1 MTDEETQIYAILD
14 EVISQCEAD
23 WISLS
28 GGLDSSI
35 IGHFIKDR
43 CPKAI
48 VVITEDFIA
57 SDLSYSQI
65 VSKHLGIPLEIHNVS
80 TKQILDGIENTIKIL
95 KNFNDIEIRNSVVM
109 YMSLD
114 ALNKKGVKSV
124 LTGDG
129 ADEIFAGYNFLL
141 KKPKTELTGEL
152 KRIEKIM
159 HFSSQEI
166 AKIFGIKIESPFL
179 DDRVMEFAQS
189 IPLSMKVKQK
199 NYKVFGKYILRK
211 TFEDYL
217 PASIVWREKSP
228 MQEGAG
234 TSGLTNLFETIITDA
249 VFSEKTKE
257 IKEKDNVT
265 IRSKESLH
273 YYQIFKENFDLS
285 KESDSNKKLC
295 PDCTSEIDENSKFCK
310 MCGKFPIA

>member
-1 MTDEETQIYAILD
+1 MTEEETRIYAILD

-23 WISLS
+23 WLSLS

-43 CPKAI
+43 SPKAI

-80 TKQILDGIENTIKIL
+80 TEQILDGIKNTIKIL

-109 YMSLD
+109 YVSLD

-141 KKPKTELTGEL
+141 KKSETELTDEL
-152 KRIEKIM
+152 NRIKKIM

-166 AKIFGIKIESPFL
+166 AKKFGIKIESPFL

-189 IPLSMKVKQK
+189 IPLSMKVEQR
-199 NYKVFGKYILRK
+199 NQKVFGKYILRK
-211 TFEDYL
+211 TFEEYL
-217 PASIVWREKSP
+217 PTSIVWREKSP

-234 TSGLTNLFETIITDA
+234 TSGLTNLFETIITDT

-257 IKEKDNVT
+257 IKEKDNVV
-265 IRSKESLH
+265 IRTKESLH
-273 YYQIFKENFDLS
+273 YYQIFKENFDLNE
-285 KESDSNKKLC
+285 KSDLNKKLC
-295 PDCTSEIDENSKFCK
+295 PDCTSEIDENSKFCR
-310 MCGKFPIA
+310 MCGKFPID

>member
-1 MTDEETQIYAILD
+1 MTEEETQIYAILD

-43 CPKAI
+43 SPKAI

-65 VSKHLGIPLEIHNVS
+65 VSKHLGIPLEIHNVR
-80 TKQILDGIENTIKIL
+80 TEQILDGIENTIKIL

-141 KKPKTELTGEL
+141 KKSKTELTDEL
-152 KRIEKIM
+152 KRIKKIM

-199 NYKVFGKYILRK
+199 NQKVFGKYILRK

-217 PASIVWREKSP
+217 PTSIVWREKSP

-234 TSGLTNLFETIITDA
+234 TSGLTNLFETIITDTA
-249 VFSEKTKE
+249 FSEKTKE

-265 IRSKESLH
+265 IRSKESLQ

-295 PDCTSEIDENSKFCK
+295 PDCTSEIDENSKFCR
-310 MCGKFPIA
+310 MCGKFPID

>member
-1 MTDEETQIYAILD
+1 MTEEETRIYAILD

-23 WISLS
+23 WLSLS

-43 CPKAI
+43 SPKAI

-80 TKQILDGIENTIKIL
+80 TEQILDGIKNTIKIL

-109 YMSLD
+109 YVSLD

-141 KKPKTELTGEL
+141 KKSETELTDEL
-152 KRIEKIM
+152 NRIKKIM

-166 AKIFGIKIESPFL
+166 AKKFGIKIESPFL

-189 IPLSMKVKQK
+189 IPLSMKVNQR
-199 NYKVFGKYILRK
+199 NQKVFGKYILRK
-211 TFEDYL
+211 TFEEYL
-217 PASIVWREKSP
+217 PTSIVWREKSP

-234 TSGLTNLFETIITDA
+234 TSGLTNLFETIITDT

-257 IKEKDNVT
+257 IKEKDNVV
-265 IRSKESLH
+265 IRTKESLH
-273 YYQIFKENFDLS
+273 YYQIFKENFDLNE
-285 KESDSNKKLC
+285 KSDLNKKLC
-295 PDCTSEIDENSKFCK
+295 PDCTSEIDENSKFCR
-310 MCGKFPIA
+310 MCGKFPID

>member
-1 MTDEETQIYAILD
+1 M
-14 EVISQCEAD
+14 
-23 WISLS
+23 
-28 GGLDSSI
+28 
-35 IGHFIKDR
+35 
-43 CPKAI
+43 
-48 VVITEDFIA
+48 VITEDFIA

-80 TKQILDGIENTIKIL
+80 TEQILDGIKNTIKIL

-109 YMSLD
+109 YVSLD

-141 KKPKTELTGEL
+141 KKSETELTDEL
-152 KRIEKIM
+152 NRIKKIM

-166 AKIFGIKIESPFL
+166 AKNFGIKIESPFL

-189 IPLSMKVKQK
+189 IPLSMKVEQR
-199 NYKVFGKYILRK
+199 NQKVFGKYILRK
-211 TFEDYL
+211 TFEEYL
-217 PASIVWREKSP
+217 PTSIVWREKSP

-234 TSGLTNLFETIITDA
+234 TSGLTNLFETIITDT

-257 IKEKDNVT
+257 IKEKDNVV
-265 IRSKESLH
+265 IRTKESLH
-273 YYQIFKENFDLS
+273 YYQIFKENFDLNE
-285 KESDSNKKLC
+285 KSDLNKKLC
-295 PDCTSEIDENSKFCK
+295 PDCTSEIDENSKFCR
-310 MCGKFPIA
+310 MCGKFPID

>member
-1 MTDEETQIYAILD
+1 
-14 EVISQCEAD
+14 
-23 WISLS
+23 
-28 GGLDSSI
+28 
-35 IGHFIKDR
+35 
-43 CPKAI
+43 
-48 VVITEDFIA
+48 
-57 SDLSYSQI
+57 
-65 VSKHLGIPLEIHNVS
+65 
-80 TKQILDGIENTIKIL
+80 
-95 KNFNDIEIRNSVVM
+95 
-109 YMSLD
+109 
-114 ALNKKGVKSV
+114 
-124 LTGDG
+124 
-129 ADEIFAGYNFLL
+129 
-141 KKPKTELTGEL
+141 
-152 KRIEKIM
+152 
-159 HFSSQEI
+159 
-166 AKIFGIKIESPFL
+166 
-179 DDRVMEFAQS
+179 MEFAQS

-199 NYKVFGKYILRK
+199 NQKVFGKYILRK

-217 PASIVWREKSP
+217 PTSIVWREKSP

-295 PDCTSEIDENSKFCK
+295 PDCTSEIYENSKFCK

>member
-1 MTDEETQIYAILD
+1 MTEEETRIYAILD
-14 EVISQCEAD
+14 EVISQCEAG

-43 CPKAI
+43 SPKAI

-80 TKQILDGIENTIKIL
+80 TEQILDGIKNTIKIL

-109 YMSLD
+109 YVSLD
-114 ALNKKGVKSV
+114 VLNKKGVKSV

-141 KKPKTELTGEL
+141 KKSETELTDEL
-152 KRIEKIM
+152 NRIKKIM

-166 AKIFGIKIESPFL
+166 AKKFGIKIESPFL

-189 IPLSMKVKQK
+189 IPLSMKVEQR
-199 NYKVFGKYILRK
+199 NQKVFGKYILRK
-211 TFEDYL
+211 TFEEYL
-217 PASIVWREKSP
+217 PTSIVWREKSP

-234 TSGLTNLFETIITDA
+234 TSGLTNLFETIITDT

-257 IKEKDNVT
+257 IKEKDNVV
-265 IRSKESLH
+265 IRTKESLH
-273 YYQIFKENFDLS
+273 YYQIFKENFDLNE
-285 KESDSNKKLC
+285 KSDLNKKLC
-295 PDCTSEIDENSKFCK
+295 PDCTSEIDENSKFCR
-310 MCGKFPIA
+310 MCGKFPID

>member
-1 MTDEETQIYAILD
+1 MTEEETQIYAILD

-43 CPKAI
+43 SPKAI

-65 VSKHLGIPLEIHNVS
+65 VSKHLGIPLEIHNVR
-80 TKQILDGIENTIKIL
+80 TEQILDGIENTIKIL

-141 KKPKTELTGEL
+141 KKSKTELTDEL
-152 KRIEKIM
+152 KRIKKIM

-166 AKIFGIKIESPFL
+166 AKNFGIKIESPFL

-189 IPLSMKVKQK
+189 IPLSMKIKQK
-199 NYKVFGKYILRK
+199 NQKVFGKYILRK

-217 PASIVWREKSP
+217 PTSIVWREKSP

-249 VFSEKTKE
+249 AFSEKTKE

-265 IRSKESLH
+265 IRSKESLQ

-295 PDCTSEIDENSKFCK
+295 PDCTSEIDENSKFCR
-310 MCGKFPIA
+310 MCGKFPID

>member
-1 MTDEETQIYAILD
+1 MTEKETRIYAILD

-43 CPKAI
+43 SPKAI

-80 TKQILDGIENTIKIL
+80 TEQILDGIKNTIKIL

-109 YMSLD
+109 YVSLD

-141 KKPKTELTGEL
+141 KKSETELTDEL
-152 KRIEKIM
+152 NRIKKIM

-166 AKIFGIKIESPFL
+166 AKNFGIKIESPFL

-189 IPLSMKVKQK
+189 IPLSMKVNQR
-199 NYKVFGKYILRK
+199 NQKVFGKYILRK
-211 TFEDYL
+211 TFEEYL
-217 PASIVWREKSP
+217 PTSIVWREKSP

-234 TSGLTNLFETIITDA
+234 TSGLTNLFETIITDT

-257 IKEKDNVT
+257 IKEKDNVV
-265 IRSKESLH
+265 IRTKESLH
-273 YYQIFKENFDLS
+273 YYQIFKENFDLNE
-285 KESDSNKKLC
+285 KSDLNKKLC
-295 PDCTSEIDENSKFCK
+295 PDCTSEIDENSKFCR
-310 MCGKFPIA
+310 MCGKFPID

>member
-1 MTDEETQIYAILD
+1 MTEEETRIYAILD

-43 CPKAI
+43 SPKAI

-80 TKQILDGIENTIKIL
+80 TEQILDGIKNTIKIL

-109 YMSLD
+109 YVSLD

-141 KKPKTELTGEL
+141 KKSETELTDEL
-152 KRIEKIM
+152 NRIKNIM

-166 AKIFGIKIESPFL
+166 AKNFGIKIESPFL

-189 IPLSMKVKQK
+189 IPLSMKVNQR
-199 NYKVFGKYILRK
+199 NQKVFGKYILRK
-211 TFEDYL
+211 TFEEYL
-217 PASIVWREKSP
+217 PTSIVWREKSP

-234 TSGLTNLFETIITDA
+234 TSGLTNLFETIITDT

-265 IRSKESLH
+265 IRTKESLH
-273 YYQIFKENFDLS
+273 YYQIFKENFDLNE
-285 KESDSNKKLC
+285 KSDLNKKLC
-295 PDCTSEIDENSKFCK
+295 PDCTSEIDENSKFCR
-310 MCGKFPIA
+310 MCGKFPID

>member
-1 MTDEETQIYAILD
+1 MTEEEARIYAILD
-14 EVISQCEAD
+14 EVISQCKAD
-23 WISLS
+23 WVSLS

-35 IGHFIKDR
+35 IGYFIKDR
-43 CPKAI
+43 SPKAI

-57 SDLSYSQI
+57 NDLSYSQI
-65 VSKHLGIPLEIHNVS
+65 ISKHLGIPLEIHNVS
-80 TKQILDGIENTIKIL
+80 TEQILDGIKNTIKIL

-141 KKPKTELTGEL
+141 KKSETELTDEL
-152 KRIEKIM
+152 NRIKNIM

-166 AKIFGIKIESPFL
+166 AKNFGIKIESPFL

-189 IPLSMKVKQK
+189 IPLSMKVNQR
-199 NYKVFGKYILRK
+199 NQKVFGKYILRK
-211 TFEDYL
+211 TFEEYL
-217 PASIVWREKSP
+217 PTSIVWREKSP

-234 TSGLTNLFETIITDA
+234 TSGLTNLFETIITDT

-257 IKEKDNVT
+257 IKEKDNVV
-265 IRSKESLH
+265 IRTKESLH
-273 YYQIFKENFDLS
+273 YYQIFKENFDLNE
-285 KESDSNKKLC
+285 KSDLNKKLC
-295 PDCTSEIDENSKFCK
+295 PDCTSEIDENSKFCR
-310 MCGKFPIA
+310 MCGKFPID

>member
-1 MTDEETQIYAILD
+1 MTEEETRIYAILD

-43 CPKAI
+43 SPKAI

-80 TKQILDGIENTIKIL
+80 TEQILDGIKNTIKIL

-109 YMSLD
+109 YVSLD

-141 KKPKTELTGEL
+141 KKSETELTDEL
-152 KRIEKIM
+152 NRIKKIM

-166 AKIFGIKIESPFL
+166 AKKFGIKIESPFL

-189 IPLSMKVKQK
+189 IPLSMKVNQR
-199 NYKVFGKYILRK
+199 NQKVFGKYILRK
-211 TFEDYL
+211 TFEEYL
-217 PASIVWREKSP
+217 PTSIVWREKSP

-234 TSGLTNLFETIITDA
+234 TSGLTNLFETIITDT

-257 IKEKDNVT
+257 IKEKDNVV
-265 IRSKESLH
+265 IRTKESLH
-273 YYQIFKENFDLS
+273 YYQIFKENFDLNE
-285 KESDSNKKLC
+285 KSDLNKKLC
-295 PDCTSEIDENSKFCK
+295 PDCTSEIDENSKFCR
-310 MCGKFPIA
+310 MCGKFPID

>member
-1 MTDEETQIYAILD
+1 MTEEETRIYAILD

-35 IGHFIKDR
+35 IGHFIKYR
-43 CPKAI
+43 SPKAI

-57 SDLSYSQI
+57 NDLSYSQI

-80 TKQILDGIENTIKIL
+80 TEQILDGIKNTIKIL

-109 YMSLD
+109 YVSLD

-141 KKPKTELTGEL
+141 KKSETELTDEL
-152 KRIEKIM
+152 NRIKKIM

-166 AKIFGIKIESPFL
+166 AKKFGIKIESPFL

-189 IPLSMKVKQK
+189 IPLSMKVNQR
-199 NYKVFGKYILRK
+199 NQKVFGKYILRK
-211 TFEDYL
+211 TFEEYL
-217 PASIVWREKSP
+217 PTSIVWREKSP

-234 TSGLTNLFETIITDA
+234 TSGLTNLFETIITDT

-257 IKEKDNVT
+257 IKEKDNVV
-265 IRSKESLH
+265 IRTKESLH
-273 YYQIFKENFDLS
+273 YYQIFKENFDLNE
-285 KESDSNKKLC
+285 KSDLNKKLC
-295 PDCTSEIDENSKFCK
+295 PDCTSEIDENSKFCR
-310 MCGKFPIA
+310 MCGKFPID

>member
-1 MTDEETQIYAILD
+1 MTEEEARIYAILD
-14 EVISQCEAD
+14 EVISQCKAD

-35 IGHFIKDR
+35 IGYFIKNR
-43 CPKAI
+43 SPKAI

-57 SDLSYSQI
+57 NDLSYSQI
-65 VSKHLGIPLEIHNVS
+65 ISKHLGIPLEIHNVS
-80 TKQILDGIENTIKIL
+80 TEQILDGIKNTIKIL

-141 KKPKTELTGEL
+141 KKSETELTDEL
-152 KRIEKIM
+152 NRIKNIM

-166 AKIFGIKIESPFL
+166 AKNFGIKIESPFL

-189 IPLSMKVKQK
+189 IPLSMKVEQR
-199 NYKVFGKYILRK
+199 NQKVFGKYILRK
-211 TFEDYL
+211 TFEEYL
-217 PASIVWREKSP
+217 PTSIVWREKSP

-234 TSGLTNLFETIITDA
+234 TSGLTNLFETIITDT

-285 KESDSNKKLC
+285 EKYDSNNKPC
-295 PDCTSEIDENSKFCK
+295 PDCTSEIDENSKFCR
-310 MCGKFPIA
+310 MCGKFPID

>member
-1 MTDEETQIYAILD
+1 MTEEETQIYAILD

-43 CPKAI
+43 SPKAI

-65 VSKHLGIPLEIHNVS
+65 VSKHLGIPLEIHNVR
-80 TKQILDGIENTIKIL
+80 TEQILDGIENTIKIL

-141 KKPKTELTGEL
+141 KKSKTELTDEL
-152 KRIEKIM
+152 KRIKKIM

-166 AKIFGIKIESPFL
+166 AKNFGIKIESPFL

-199 NYKVFGKYILRK
+199 NQKVFGKYILRK

-217 PASIVWREKSP
+217 PTSIVWREKSP

-265 IRSKESLH
+265 IRSKESLQ

-295 PDCTSEIDENSKFCK
+295 PDCTSEIDENSKFCR
-310 MCGKFPIA
+310 MCGKFPID

>member
-1 MTDEETQIYAILD
+1 MTEEETRIYAILD

-43 CPKAI
+43 SPKAI

-80 TKQILDGIENTIKIL
+80 TEQILDGIKNTIKIL

-109 YMSLD
+109 YVSLD
-114 ALNKKGVKSV
+114 VLNKKGVKSV

-141 KKPKTELTGEL
+141 KKSETELTDEL
-152 KRIEKIM
+152 NRIKKIM

-166 AKIFGIKIESPFL
+166 AKNFGIKIESPFL

-189 IPLSMKVKQK
+189 IPLSMKVNQR
-199 NYKVFGKYILRK
+199 NQKVFGKYILRK
-211 TFEDYL
+211 TFEEYL
-217 PASIVWREKSP
+217 PTSIVWREKSP

-234 TSGLTNLFETIITDA
+234 TSGLTNLFETIITDT

-257 IKEKDNVT
+257 IKEKDNVV
-265 IRSKESLH
+265 IRTKESLH
-273 YYQIFKENFDLS
+273 YYQIFKENFDLNE
-285 KESDSNKKLC
+285 KSDLNKKLC
-295 PDCTSEIDENSKFCK
+295 PDCTSEIDENSKFCR
-310 MCGKFPIA
+310 MCGKFPID

>member
-1 MTDEETQIYAILD
+1 MTEEETRIYAILD

-43 CPKAI
+43 SPKAI

-65 VSKHLGIPLEIHNVS
+65 ISKHLGIPLEIHNVS
-80 TKQILDGIENTIKIL
+80 TEQILDGIKNTIKIL

-109 YMSLD
+109 YVSLD

-141 KKPKTELTGEL
+141 KKSETELTDEL
-152 KRIEKIM
+152 NRIKKIM

-166 AKIFGIKIESPFL
+166 AKKFGIKIESPFL
-179 DDRVMEFAQS
+179 DDRVIEFAQS
-189 IPLSMKVKQK
+189 IPLSMKVEQR
-199 NYKVFGKYILRK
+199 NQKVFGKYILRK
-211 TFEDYL
+211 TFEEYL
-217 PASIVWREKSP
+217 PTSIVWREKSP

-234 TSGLTNLFETIITDA
+234 TSGLTNLFETIITDT

-257 IKEKDNVT
+257 IKEKDNVV
-265 IRSKESLH
+265 IRTKESLH
-273 YYQIFKENFDLS
+273 YYQIFKENFDLNE
-285 KESDSNKKLC
+285 KSDLNKKLC
-295 PDCTSEIDENSKFCK
+295 PDCTSEIDENSKFCR
-310 MCGKFPIA
+310 MCGKFPID

>member
-1 MTDEETQIYAILD
+1 MTEEETQIYAILD

-43 CPKAI
+43 SPKAI

-65 VSKHLGIPLEIHNVS
+65 VSKHLGIPLEIHNVR
-80 TKQILDGIENTIKIL
+80 TEQILDGIENTIKIL

-141 KKPKTELTGEL
+141 KKSKTELTDEL
-152 KRIEKIM
+152 KRIKKIM

-166 AKIFGIKIESPFL
+166 AKNFGIKIESPFL

-199 NYKVFGKYILRK
+199 NQKVFGKYILRK

-217 PASIVWREKSP
+217 PTSIVWREKSP

-249 VFSEKTKE
+249 AFSEKTKE

-265 IRSKESLH
+265 IRSKESLQ

-295 PDCTSEIDENSKFCK
+295 PDCTSEIDENSKFCR
-310 MCGKFPIA
+310 MCGKFPID

>member
-199 NYKVFGKYILRK
+199 NHKVFGKYILRK

>member
-1 MTDEETQIYAILD
+1 MTEKETRIYAILD

-43 CPKAI
+43 SPKAI

-80 TKQILDGIENTIKIL
+80 TEQILDGIKNTIKIL

-109 YMSLD
+109 YVSLD

-141 KKPKTELTGEL
+141 KKSETELTDEL
-152 KRIEKIM
+152 NRIKKIM

-166 AKIFGIKIESPFL
+166 AKKFGIKIESPFL

-189 IPLSMKVKQK
+189 IPLSMKVEQR
-199 NYKVFGKYILRK
+199 NQKVFGKYILRK
-211 TFEDYL
+211 TFEEYL
-217 PASIVWREKSP
+217 PTSIVWREKSP

-234 TSGLTNLFETIITDA
+234 TSGLTNLFETIITDT

-257 IKEKDNVT
+257 IKEKDNVV
-265 IRSKESLH
+265 IRTKESLH
-273 YYQIFKENFDLS
+273 YYQIFKENFDLNE
-285 KESDSNKKLC
+285 KSDLNKKLC
-295 PDCTSEIDENSKFCK
+295 PDCTSEIDENSKFCR
-310 MCGKFPIA
+310 MCGKFPID

>member
-1 MTDEETQIYAILD
+1 MTEEETHLYAILD

-43 CPKAI
+43 SPKAI

-65 VSKHLGIPLEIHNVS
+65 VSKHLGIPLEIHNVR
-80 TKQILDGIENTIKIL
+80 TEQILDGIENTIKIL

-141 KKPKTELTGEL
+141 KKSKTELTDEL
-152 KRIEKIM
+152 KRIKKIM

-166 AKIFGIKIESPFL
+166 AKNFGIKIESPFL

-199 NYKVFGKYILRK
+199 NQKVFGKYILRK

-217 PASIVWREKSP
+217 PTSIVWREKSP

-234 TSGLTNLFETIITDA
+234 TSGLTNLFETIITDTA
-249 VFSEKTKE
+249 FSEKTKE

-265 IRSKESLH
+265 IRSKESLQ

-295 PDCTSEIDENSKFCK
+295 PDCTSEIDENSKFCR
-310 MCGKFPIA
+310 MCGKFPID

>member
-1 MTDEETQIYAILD
+1 MTEEETRIYAILD

-43 CPKAI
+43 SPKAI

-65 VSKHLGIPLEIHNVS
+65 ISKHLGIPLEIHNVS
-80 TKQILDGIENTIKIL
+80 TEQILDGIKNTIKIL

-109 YMSLD
+109 YVSLD

-141 KKPKTELTGEL
+141 KKSETELTDEL
-152 KRIEKIM
+152 NRIKKIM

-166 AKIFGIKIESPFL
+166 AKNFGIKIESPFL

-189 IPLSMKVKQK
+189 IPLSMKVEQR
-199 NYKVFGKYILRK
+199 NQKVFGKYILRK
-211 TFEDYL
+211 TFEEYL
-217 PASIVWREKSP
+217 PTSIVWREKSP

-234 TSGLTNLFETIITDA
+234 TSGLTNLFETIITDT

-257 IKEKDNVT
+257 IKEKDNVV
-265 IRSKESLH
+265 IRTKESLH
-273 YYQIFKENFDLS
+273 YYQIFKENFDLNE
-285 KESDSNKKLC
+285 KSDLNKKLC
-295 PDCTSEIDENSKFCK
+295 PDCTSEIDENSKFCR
-310 MCGKFPIA
+310 MCGKFPID

>member
-1 MTDEETQIYAILD
+1 MTEEEARIYAILD
-14 EVISQCEAD
+14 EVISQCKAD

-35 IGHFIKDR
+35 IGYFIKNR
-43 CPKAI
+43 SPKAI

-57 SDLSYSQI
+57 NDLSYSQI
-65 VSKHLGIPLEIHNVS
+65 ISKHLGIPLEIHNVS
-80 TKQILDGIENTIKIL
+80 TEQILDGIKNTIKIL

-141 KKPKTELTGEL
+141 KKSETELTDEL
-152 KRIEKIM
+152 NRIKNIM

-166 AKIFGIKIESPFL
+166 AKNFGIKIESPFL

-189 IPLSMKVKQK
+189 IPLSMKVEQR
-199 NYKVFGKYILRK
+199 NQKVFGKYILRK
-211 TFEDYL
+211 TFEEYL
-217 PASIVWREKSP
+217 PTSIVWREKSP

-234 TSGLTNLFETIITDA
+234 TSGLTNLFETIITDT

-257 IKEKDNVT
+257 IKEKDNVV
-265 IRSKESLH
+265 IRTKESLH
-273 YYQIFKENFDLS
+273 YYQIFKENFDLNE
-285 KESDSNKKLC
+285 KSDLNKKLC
-295 PDCTSEIDENSKFCK
+295 PDCTSEIDENSKFCR
-310 MCGKFPIA
+310 MCGKFPID

>member
-1 MTDEETQIYAILD
+1 MTEEEVRIYAILD
-14 EVISQCEAD
+14 EVISQCKAD

-35 IGHFIKDR
+35 IGYFIKNR
-43 CPKAI
+43 SPKAI

-57 SDLSYSQI
+57 NDLSYSQI
-65 VSKHLGIPLEIHNVS
+65 ISKHLGIPLEIHNVS
-80 TKQILDGIENTIKIL
+80 TEQILDGIKNTIKIL

-141 KKPKTELTGEL
+141 KKSETELTDEL
-152 KRIEKIM
+152 NRIKKIM

-166 AKIFGIKIESPFL
+166 AKNFGIKIESPFL

-189 IPLSMKVKQK
+189 IPLSMKVEQR
-199 NYKVFGKYILRK
+199 NQKVFGKYILRK
-211 TFEDYL
+211 TFEEYL
-217 PASIVWREKSP
+217 PTSIVWREKSP

-234 TSGLTNLFETIITDA
+234 TSGLTNLFETIITDT

-257 IKEKDNVT
+257 IKEKDNVV
-265 IRSKESLH
+265 IRTKESLH
-273 YYQIFKENFDLS
+273 YYQIFKENFDLNE
-285 KESDSNKKLC
+285 KSDLNKKLC
-295 PDCTSEIDENSKFCK
+295 PDCTSEIDENSKFCR
-310 MCGKFPIA
+310 MCGKFPID

>member
-1 MTDEETQIYAILD
+1 MTEEEARIYAILD
-14 EVISQCEAD
+14 EVISQCKAD

-43 CPKAI
+43 SPKAI

-80 TKQILDGIENTIKIL
+80 TEQILDGIKNTIKIL

-109 YMSLD
+109 YVSLD

-141 KKPKTELTGEL
+141 KKSETELTDEL
-152 KRIEKIM
+152 NRIKKIM

-166 AKIFGIKIESPFL
+166 AKKFGIKIESPFL

-189 IPLSMKVKQK
+189 IPLSMKVNQR
-199 NYKVFGKYILRK
+199 NQKVFGKYILRK
-211 TFEDYL
+211 TFEEYL
-217 PASIVWREKSP
+217 PTSIVWREKSP

-234 TSGLTNLFETIITDA
+234 TSGLTNLFETIITDT

-257 IKEKDNVT
+257 IKEKDNVV
-265 IRSKESLH
+265 IRTKESLH
-273 YYQIFKENFDLS
+273 YYQIFKENFDLNE
-285 KESDSNKKLC
+285 KSDLNKKLC
-295 PDCTSEIDENSKFCK
+295 PDCTSEIDENSKFCR
-310 MCGKFPIA
+310 MCGKFPID

>member
-1 MTDEETQIYAILD
+1 MTEEETQIYAILD

-43 CPKAI
+43 SPKAI

-65 VSKHLGIPLEIHNVS
+65 VSKHLGIPLEIHNVR
-80 TKQILDGIENTIKIL
+80 TEQILDGIENTIKIL

-141 KKPKTELTGEL
+141 KKSKTELTDEL
-152 KRIEKIM
+152 KRIKKIM

-199 NYKVFGKYILRK
+199 NQKVFGKYILRK

-217 PASIVWREKSP
+217 PTSIVWREKSP

-295 PDCTSEIDENSKFCK
+295 PDCTSEIYENSKFCK

>member
-1 MTDEETQIYAILD
+1 MTEEETRIYAILD

-43 CPKAI
+43 SPKAI

-80 TKQILDGIENTIKIL
+80 TEQILDGIKNTIKIL

-109 YMSLD
+109 YVSLD
-114 ALNKKGVKSV
+114 VLNKKGVKSV

-141 KKPKTELTGEL
+141 KKSETELTDEL
-152 KRIEKIM
+152 NRIKKIM

-166 AKIFGIKIESPFL
+166 AKKFGIKIESPFL

-189 IPLSMKVKQK
+189 IPLSMKVNQR
-199 NYKVFGKYILRK
+199 NQKVFGKYILRK
-211 TFEDYL
+211 TFEEYL
-217 PASIVWREKSP
+217 PTSIVWREKSP

-234 TSGLTNLFETIITDA
+234 TSGLTNLFETIITDT

-257 IKEKDNVT
+257 IKEKDNVV
-265 IRSKESLH
+265 IRTKESLH
-273 YYQIFKENFDLS
+273 YYQIFKENFDLNE
-285 KESDSNKKLC
+285 KSDLNKKLC
-295 PDCTSEIDENSKFCK
+295 PDCTSEIDENSKFCR
-310 MCGKFPIA
+310 MCGKFPID

>member
-1 MTDEETQIYAILD
+1 MTEEETRIYAILD

-43 CPKAI
+43 SPKAI

-80 TKQILDGIENTIKIL
+80 TEQILDGIKNTIKIL

-109 YMSLD
+109 YVSLD
-114 ALNKKGVKSV
+114 ALNKKGVNSV

-141 KKPKTELTGEL
+141 KKSETELTDEL
-152 KRIEKIM
+152 NRIKKIM

-166 AKIFGIKIESPFL
+166 AKKFGIKIESPFL

-189 IPLSMKVKQK
+189 IPLSMKVEQR
-199 NYKVFGKYILRK
+199 NQKVFGKYILRK
-211 TFEDYL
+211 TFEEYL
-217 PASIVWREKSP
+217 PTSIVWREKSP

-234 TSGLTNLFETIITDA
+234 TSGLTNLFETIITDT

-257 IKEKDNVT
+257 IKEKDNVV
-265 IRSKESLH
+265 IRTKESLH
-273 YYQIFKENFDLS
+273 YYQIFKENFDLNE
-285 KESDSNKKLC
+285 KSDLNKKLC
-295 PDCTSEIDENSKFCK
+295 PDCTSEIDENSKFCR
-310 MCGKFPIA
+310 MCGKFPID

>member
-1 MTDEETQIYAILD
+1 MTEEEVRIYAILD
-14 EVISQCEAD
+14 EVISQCKAD

-35 IGHFIKDR
+35 IGYFIKNR
-43 CPKAI
+43 SPKAI

-57 SDLSYSQI
+57 NDLSYSQI
-65 VSKHLGIPLEIHNVS
+65 ISKHLGIPLEIHNVS
-80 TKQILDGIENTIKIL
+80 TEQILDGIKNTIKIL

-141 KKPKTELTGEL
+141 KKSETELTDEL
-152 KRIEKIM
+152 NRIKNIM

-166 AKIFGIKIESPFL
+166 AKNFGIKIESPFL

-189 IPLSMKVKQK
+189 IPLSMKVEQR
-199 NYKVFGKYILRK
+199 NQKVFGKYILRK
-211 TFEDYL
+211 TFEEYL
-217 PASIVWREKSP
+217 PTSIVWREKSP

-234 TSGLTNLFETIITDA
+234 TSGLTNLFETIITDT

-285 KESDSNKKLC
+285 EKYDSNNKPC
-295 PDCTSEIDENSKFCK
+295 PDCTSEIDENSKFCR
-310 MCGKFPIA
+310 MCGKFPID

>member
-1 MTDEETQIYAILD
+1 MTEEETRIYAILD

-43 CPKAI
+43 SPKAI

-80 TKQILDGIENTIKIL
+80 TEQILDGIKNTIKIL

-109 YMSLD
+109 YVSLD

-141 KKPKTELTGEL
+141 KKSETELTDEL
-152 KRIEKIM
+152 NRIKKIM

-166 AKIFGIKIESPFL
+166 AKKFGIKIESPFL

-189 IPLSMKVKQK
+189 IPLSMKVEQR
-199 NYKVFGKYILRK
+199 NQKVFGKYILRK
-211 TFEDYL
+211 TFEEYL
-217 PASIVWREKSP
+217 PTSIVWREKSP

-234 TSGLTNLFETIITDA
+234 TSGLTNLFETIITDT

-257 IKEKDNVT
+257 IKEKDNVV
-265 IRSKESLH
+265 IRTKESLH
-273 YYQIFKENFDLS
+273 YYQIFKENFDLNE
-285 KESDSNKKLC
+285 KSDLNKKLC
-295 PDCTSEIDENSKFCK
+295 PDCTSEIDENSKFCR
-310 MCGKFPIA
+310 MCGKFPID

>member
-1 MTDEETQIYAILD
+1 MTEEETQIYAILD

-43 CPKAI
+43 SPKAI

-65 VSKHLGIPLEIHNVS
+65 VSKHLGIALEIHNVR
-80 TKQILDGIENTIKIL
+80 TEQILDGIENTIKIL

-141 KKPKTELTGEL
+141 KKSKTELTDEL
-152 KRIEKIM
+152 KRIKKIM

-166 AKIFGIKIESPFL
+166 AKNFGIKIESPFL

-189 IPLSMKVKQK
+189 IPLSMKIKQK
-199 NYKVFGKYILRK
+199 NQKVFGKYILRK

-217 PASIVWREKSP
+217 PTSIVWREKSP

-249 VFSEKTKE
+249 AFSEKTKE

-265 IRSKESLH
+265 IRSKESLQ

-295 PDCTSEIDENSKFCK
+295 PDCTSEIDENSKFCR
-310 MCGKFPIA
+310 MCGKFPID

>member
-1 MTDEETQIYAILD
+1 MTEEETRIYAILD

-43 CPKAI
+43 SPKAI

-65 VSKHLGIPLEIHNVS
+65 ISKHLGIPLEIHNVS
-80 TKQILDGIENTIKIL
+80 TEQILDGIKNTIKIL

-109 YMSLD
+109 YVSLD

-141 KKPKTELTGEL
+141 KKSETELTDEL
-152 KRIEKIM
+152 NRIKKIM

-166 AKIFGIKIESPFL
+166 AKKFGIKIESPFL

-189 IPLSMKVKQK
+189 IPLSMKVEQR
-199 NYKVFGKYILRK
+199 NQKVFGKYILRK
-211 TFEDYL
+211 TFEEYL
-217 PASIVWREKSP
+217 PTSIVWREKSP

-234 TSGLTNLFETIITDA
+234 TSGLTNLFETIITDT

-257 IKEKDNVT
+257 IKEKDNVV
-265 IRSKESLH
+265 IRTKESLH
-273 YYQIFKENFDLS
+273 YYQIFKENFDLNE
-285 KESDSNKKLC
+285 KSDLNKKLC
-295 PDCTSEIDENSKFCK
+295 PDCTSEIDENSKFCR
-310 MCGKFPIA
+310 MCGKFPID

>member
-1 MTDEETQIYAILD
+1 MTEEETRIYAILD

-23 WISLS
+23 WLSLS

-43 CPKAI
+43 SPKAI

-80 TKQILDGIENTIKIL
+80 TEQILDGIKNTIKIL

-109 YMSLD
+109 YVSLD

-141 KKPKTELTGEL
+141 KKSETELTDEL
-152 KRIEKIM
+152 NRIKKIM

-166 AKIFGIKIESPFL
+166 AKNFGIKIESPFL

-189 IPLSMKVKQK
+189 IPLSMKVEQR
-199 NYKVFGKYILRK
+199 NQKVFGKYILRK
-211 TFEDYL
+211 TFEEYL
-217 PASIVWREKSP
+217 PTSIVWREKSP

-234 TSGLTNLFETIITDA
+234 TSGLTNLFETIITDT

-257 IKEKDNVT
+257 IKEKDNVV
-265 IRSKESLH
+265 IRTKESLH
-273 YYQIFKENFDLS
+273 YYQIFKENFDLNE
-285 KESDSNKKLC
+285 KSDLNKKLC
-295 PDCTSEIDENSKFCK
+295 PDCTSEIDENSKFCR
-310 MCGKFPIA
+310 MCGKFPID

>member
-1 MTDEETQIYAILD
+1 MTEEEARIYAILD
-14 EVISQCEAD
+14 EVISQCKAD
-23 WISLS
+23 WVSLS

-35 IGHFIKDR
+35 IGYFIKDR
-43 CPKAI
+43 SPKAI

-57 SDLSYSQI
+57 NDLSYSQI
-65 VSKHLGIPLEIHNVS
+65 ISKHLGIPLEIHNVS
-80 TKQILDGIENTIKIL
+80 TEQILDGIKNTIKIL

-141 KKPKTELTGEL
+141 KKSETELTDEL
-152 KRIEKIM
+152 NRIKNIM

-166 AKIFGIKIESPFL
+166 AKNFGIKIESPFL

-189 IPLSMKVKQK
+189 IPLSMKVEQR
-199 NYKVFGKYILRK
+199 NQKVFGKYILRK
-211 TFEDYL
+211 TFEEYL
-217 PASIVWREKSP
+217 PTSIVWREKSP

-234 TSGLTNLFETIITDA
+234 TSGLTNLFETIITDT

-257 IKEKDNVT
+257 IKEKYNVT

-273 YYQIFKENFDLS
+273 YYQIFKENFDLPE
-285 KESDSNKKLC
+285 KSDSSKNSC
-295 PDCTSEIDENSKFCK
+295 PDCTSEIDYNSKFCR
-310 MCGKFPIA
+310 MCGKFPID

>member
-1 MTDEETQIYAILD
+1 MTEEETRIYAILD

-43 CPKAI
+43 SPKAI

-80 TKQILDGIENTIKIL
+80 TEQILDGIKNTIKIL

-109 YMSLD
+109 YVSLD

-141 KKPKTELTGEL
+141 KKSETELTDEL
-152 KRIEKIM
+152 NRIKKIM

-166 AKIFGIKIESPFL
+166 AKNFGIKIESPFL

-189 IPLSMKVKQK
+189 IPLSMKVEQR
-199 NYKVFGKYILRK
+199 NQKVFGKYILRK
-211 TFEDYL
+211 TFEEYL
-217 PASIVWREKSP
+217 PTSIVWREKSP

-234 TSGLTNLFETIITDA
+234 TSGLTNLFETIITDT

-257 IKEKDNVT
+257 IKEKDNVV
-265 IRSKESLH
+265 IRTKESLH
-273 YYQIFKENFDLS
+273 YYQIFKENFDLNE
-285 KESDSNKKLC
+285 KSDLNKKLC
-295 PDCTSEIDENSKFCK
+295 PDCTSEIDENSKFCR
-310 MCGKFPIA
+310 MCGKFPID

>member
-1 MTDEETQIYAILD
+1 MTEEETRIYAILD

-23 WISLS
+23 WLSLS

-43 CPKAI
+43 SPKAI

-80 TKQILDGIENTIKIL
+80 TEQILDGIKNTIKIL

-109 YMSLD
+109 YVSLD

-141 KKPKTELTGEL
+141 KKSETELTDEL
-152 KRIEKIM
+152 NRIKKIM

-166 AKIFGIKIESPFL
+166 AKNFGIKIESPFL

-189 IPLSMKVKQK
+189 IPLSMKVNQR
-199 NYKVFGKYILRK
+199 NQKVFGKYILRK
-211 TFEDYL
+211 TFEEYL
-217 PASIVWREKSP
+217 PTSIVWREKSP

-234 TSGLTNLFETIITDA
+234 TSGLTNLFETIITDT

-257 IKEKDNVT
+257 IKEKDNVV
-265 IRSKESLH
+265 IRTKESLH
-273 YYQIFKENFDLS
+273 YYQIFKENFDLNE
-285 KESDSNKKLC
+285 KSDLNKKLC
-295 PDCTSEIDENSKFCK
+295 PDCTSEIDENSKFCR
-310 MCGKFPIA
+310 MCGKFPID

>member
-1 MTDEETQIYAILD
+1 MTEEETQIYAILD

-43 CPKAI
+43 SPKAI

-65 VSKHLGIPLEIHNVS
+65 VSKHLGIPLEIHNVR
-80 TKQILDGIENTIKIL
+80 TEQILDGIENTIKIL

-141 KKPKTELTGEL
+141 KKSKTELTDEL
-152 KRIEKIM
+152 KRIKKIM

-166 AKIFGIKIESPFL
+166 AKNFGIKIESPFL

-189 IPLSMKVKQK
+189 IPLSMKIKQIQH
-199 NYKVFGKYILRK
+199 NPI
-211 TFEDYL
+211 
-217 PASIVWREKSP
+217 
-228 MQEGAG
+228 
-234 TSGLTNLFETIITDA
+234 TN
-249 VFSEKTKE
+249 
-257 IKEKDNVT
+257 
-265 IRSKESLH
+265 
-273 YYQIFKENFDLS
+273 
-285 KESDSNKKLC
+285 NK
-295 PDCTSEIDENSKFCK
+295 
-310 MCGKFPIA
+310 

>member
-1 MTDEETQIYAILD
+1 MTEEETQIYAILD

-43 CPKAI
+43 SPKAI

-65 VSKHLGIPLEIHNVS
+65 VSKHLGIPLEIHNVR
-80 TKQILDGIENTIKIL
+80 TEQILDGIENTIKIL

-141 KKPKTELTGEL
+141 KKSKTELTDEL
-152 KRIEKIM
+152 KRIKKIM

-166 AKIFGIKIESPFL
+166 AKNFGIKIESPFL

-189 IPLSMKVKQK
+189 IPLSMKIKQK
-199 NYKVFGKYILRK
+199 NQKVFGKYILRK

-217 PASIVWREKSP
+217 PTSIVWREKSP

-285 KESDSNKKLC
+285 KEFDSNKKLC
-295 PDCTSEIDENSKFCK
+295 PDCTSEIYENSKFCK